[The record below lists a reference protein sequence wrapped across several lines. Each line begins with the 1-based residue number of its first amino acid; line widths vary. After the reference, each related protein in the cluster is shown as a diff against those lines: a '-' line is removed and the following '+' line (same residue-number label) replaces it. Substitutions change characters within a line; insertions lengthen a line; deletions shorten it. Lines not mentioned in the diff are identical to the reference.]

1 MPAAQLK
8 SFAEKSGKS
17 LKKLEGYWEAA
28 KKAAA
33 RHGFKT
39 EDPSFWAY
47 VSAIVQRRAGLREE
61 LTFKEYVQLCDD
73 INKKT
78 VIQLEPGLTRDEAM
92 KRAPWKK
99 SYGDCRAFSYN
110 AKTGKATWI

>member
-17 LKKLEGYWEAA
+17 IKELEGYWDEA

-47 VSAIVQRRAGLREE
+47 VSAIVQRRAGLREAIS
-61 LTFKEYVQLCDD
+61 FKEFAQLVEKIQPHTVQ
-73 INKKT
+73 IEK
-78 VIQLEPGLTRDEAM
+78 GLTREEAL
-92 KRAPWKK
+92 KKAPWKAT
-99 SYGDCRAFSYN
+99 YCDCRGFSYDP
-110 AKTGKATWI
+110 KTGKATWI